1 MNYINKKVTEIY
13 NAKDISKIKKILC
26 EMYTEIQM
34 DSFVRQEFENEI
46 SKNGEI
52 LSMKIQKIVDK
63 IFNNKNKEQ
72 TCKLSIGENVTI
84 IPNILKSYK

>member
-34 DSFVRQEFENEI
+34 DESIRQEFE
-46 SKNGEI
+46 K
-52 LSMKIQKIVDK
+52 LMK
-63 IFNNKNKEQ
+63 
-72 TCKLSIGENVTI
+72 
-84 IPNILKSYK
+84 